1 MKNNARINVIILA
14 GGIGTRMGSDKPK
27 QFIEV
32 DGFPIIVKTI
42 LNFEENKFVDNIT
55 IVCVHDYIEEM
66 KKLVKEFK
74 LSKVNNITAGG
85 ETGHDSC
92 RNGVFSLKDKLSDK
106 DFVIIHDAVRPVLPQ
121 KIINSMI
128 DVALEKGN
136 ACLAVP
142 CYETVVV
149 SNDKKSGDKEIDR
162 NTFMRVQTPQ
172 MYNYALIKRLYE
184 QADKDNYHTS
194 VYANTLAIHYGE
206 RIFFSPG
213 FFYNFKITTPDDL
226 PLYRALMNFSEDDL
240 TRK

>member
-1 MKNNARINVIILA
+1 MKNNVKINAIILA
-14 GGIGTRMGSDKPK
+14 GGIGARMHADKPK
-27 QFIEV
+27 QFIEI

-42 LNFEENKFVDNIT
+42 LNFEQNPYVDNVT
-55 IVCVHDYIEEM
+55 IVCVREYISEM
-66 KKLVKEFK
+66 EKLVKKYK
-74 LSKVNNITAGG
+74 LSKVDNIVAGG

-92 RNGVFSLKDKLSDK
+92 RNGVYSLADKLSEK

-121 KIINSMI
+121 KVINSMI
-128 DVALEKGN
+128 GVALEKGN

-149 SNDKKSGDKEIDR
+149 SDDKKSGDKEIDR
-162 NTFMRVQTPQ
+162 NSFMRVQTPQ
-172 MYNYALIKRLYE
+172 MYNYALIKKLYE
-184 QADKDNYHTS
+184 KADKDNFHNS

-226 PLYRALMNFSEDDL
+226 PLYRVLMNFSEDDL